1 MVDPIQR
8 QITRALGSIR
18 SAFRAVITLI
28 EPGAGVQFAQGE
40 GLAGEQVQSAELFQH
55 YGLTSNPPAGSMAV
69 VLPLG
74 GKTSHGIV
82 IATEHGGYRLQGLAS
97 GEVALYSDEGDSVV
111 LRRGRVVEV
120 TTQTLRITAP
130 AGVEIDTPT
139 LTVTGQIAGQ
149 GGMSITGGSG
159 GATAQIHGSL
169 QVVGGD
175 VQADGYGLKTHKNPG
190 GGVAVP

>member
-40 GLAGEQVQSAELFQH
+40 GLAGEQVQSAEVFQH
-55 YGLTSNPPAGSMAV
+55 YGLTSSPPAGSMAV

-82 IATEHGGYRLQGLAS
+82 IATEHGSFRLQGLQS

-111 LRRGRVVEV
+111 LKRGRVVEI

-149 GGMSITGGSG
+149 GGLSITGGSG
-159 GATAQIHGSL
+159 GATAQISGSL

-175 VQADGYGLKTHKNPG
+175 VRADGYGLKTHHNPG